1 MNIRNAKSLVK
12 HILQADLSKRY
23 GNLKGGVNDIKDH
36 KFFKSFSWGDLLAK
50 KMKPGYIPP
59 LKYSVIERIISIE
72 EWTIHDTSPS
82 IPIPKPKV
90 RQ

>member
-1 MNIRNAKSLVK
+1 LVK

-36 KFFKSFSWGDLLAK
+36 KFFKSFSWTDLLAR

-59 LKYSVIERIISIE
+59 LKYSFFPAFDNIAIE
-72 EWTIHDTSPS
+72 EWTTLDTSLS
-82 IPIPKPKV
+82 TLIQKLKV
-90 RQ
+90 HQ